1 MEMLDSLS
9 VKYEIPLDLYSVI
22 KQSLTH
28 KFGKEVDD
36 INELLEAL
44 PYNIRIEVSN
54 LMYQKK
60 YASISYFS
68 EKS

>member
-1 MEMLDSLS
+1 MLDSLS
-9 VKYEIPLDLYSVI
+9 AKYEIPLDLYSVI
-22 KQSLTH
+22 KQSLSH

>member
-9 VKYEIPLDLYSVI
+9 AKYEIPLDLYSMI
-22 KQSLTH
+22 KQSLSH

>member
-9 VKYEIPLDLYSVI
+9 AKYEIPLDLYSVI
-22 KQSLTH
+22 KQSLSH

>member
-9 VKYEIPLDLYSVI
+9 AKYEIPLDLYSVI